1 MSLEL
6 LTPVDDE
13 VLESLDLLPKQVIGN
28 SIIVHTKK
36 SGLPEI
42 KGLNVVLIG
51 CDEHRNSF
59 FLTINIKSMI

>member
-13 VLESLDLLPKQVIGN
+13 VLESFDLLPKQIIGK

-42 KGLNVVLIG
+42 KGLNIVLI
-51 CDEHRNSF
+51 
-59 FLTINIKSMI
+59 